1 MVRLFIRHNVA
12 DYETW
17 RQVYDELDGRR
28 RTMGVTAE
36 AVYQSIDDP
45 NDVTVWHDFET
56 AQAAQAFASSPEQPD
71 AMERGGVQ
79 GEPQTWL
86 VGTEAQRVGGGVA
99 YSEGASD

>member
-1 MVRLFIRHNVA
+1 MIRLFVRHDVA
-12 DYETW
+12 DYEAW
-17 RQVYDELDGRR
+17 RQVYDELDGKR

-36 AVYQSIDDP
+36 AVFQSIDDP

-79 GEPQTWL
+79 GEPRSWL
-86 VGTEAQRVGGGVA
+86 VTEAQRVGGGVE